1 MRFGMT
7 FSAHQSFKCKVD
19 QQHKLGERQKQPQ
32 NPKPTM
38 RIPFQDNK
46 GDKYI
51 INADKIHAKC

>member
-1 MRFGMT
+1 MT

-19 QQHKLGERQKQPQ
+19 QQHKLGERQQQPQ